1 MLREIWEDR
10 DDRVCANCARFPEA
24 KPKSASRY
32 LCTFAEFYGE
42 DGADENG
49 WIGAESTC
57 IHAGTCAFIP
67 ARHYLYRIEAEAADF
82 DADFGVTPGIDC
94 PGTLVPS
101 MPCAV

>member
-49 WIGAESTC
+49 WIGAESPASMRGHALSSPPGITC
-57 IHAGTCAFIP
+57 IGS
-67 ARHYLYRIEAEAADF
+67 RRRRRISAPTSA
-82 DADFGVTPGIDC
+82 
-94 PGTLVPS
+94 
-101 MPCAV
+101 

>member
-42 DGADENG
+42 DGAEENG
-49 WIGAESTC
+49 WIALRPPAPRRG
-57 IHAGTCAFIP
+57 HALSSP
-67 ARHYLYRIEAEAADF
+67 
-82 DADFGVTPGIDC
+82 PGI
-94 PGTLVPS
+94 T
-101 MPCAV
+101 